1 VLDSPA
7 ALLLLLVALG
17 GVSFF
22 LLGRPSVPAR
32 GRKPIPIRRRSPW
45 LTRLPILLMIGA
57 VLFLTLSFT
66 QFRFLRQQGTAG
78 TVMLALD
85 VSDSM
90 NRTDV
95 APSRFEAAVT
105 AVRGFFD
112 DLPGELRVGLVTFA
126 GDARVVV
133 APTAQHADV
142 LAALDTLPRSTGTV
156 IGDGLTA
163 ALDALDDLWDREGEA
178 SEGVVVLLSDG
189 RDSGSDVAPEEAAL
203 RAGGANVPVHTI
215 VLGRVESTEA
225 GANEAL
231 LEGIAEASGGTAY
244 TADSAEGLN
253 GVYAT
258 LRSEISTELAISG
271 SGSLFVGVA
280 GMCAIAATVLLL
292 VRLRSDA

>member
-1 VLDSPA
+1 VFDSPA
-7 ALLLLLVALG
+7 ALLILLAALG

-22 LLGRPSVPAR
+22 LLGRPRTPAR
-32 GRKPIPIRRRSPW
+32 SRAPVPMKRRSPW
-45 LTRLPILLMIGA
+45 LNRLPILLMIGA

-66 QFRFLRQQGTAG
+66 QFRFLRQQSAAG

-95 APSRFEAAVT
+95 VPSRFEAAVA

-112 DLPGELRVGLVTFA
+112 DLPEELRVGLVTFG
-126 GDARVVV
+126 GDARIVV
-133 APTAQHADV
+133 APTAEHAQI
-142 LAALDTLPRSTGTV
+142 LGALDELPRSTGTV

-163 ALDALDDLWDREGEA
+163 ALDALSDLWEREGET
-178 SEGVVVLLSDG
+178 SQGVVVLLSDG
-189 RDSGSDVAPEEAAL
+189 RDSGSDVAPEDAAL

-215 VLGRVESTEA
+215 VLGRIDPTEA

-280 GMCAIAATVLLL
+280 AACAIAATLLLL